1 MNQDPNAG
9 EEGVMRRLW
18 WLVVVVV
25 AIVGLLVLLRV
36 PPQQPAPLPPTV
48 SVSQASALRAR
59 GALLIDVRQPE
70 EWVQG
75 HVPGSA
81 LIPIDDLPSR
91 LRELPRDR
99 TIVVVCHSG
108 KRSRFGRDVLLK
120 AGFTQVASMSGGLAQ
135 WEAQGQPIVTGP

>member
-1 MNQDPNAG
+1 MNQDSNTA

-18 WLVVVVV
+18 WLVIVGV

-48 SVSQASALRAR
+48 SVSQASALRAQ
-59 GALLIDVRQPE
+59 GALLVDVRQPE
-70 EWVQG
+70 EWAQG

-91 LRELPRDR
+91 LRDLPRDR
-99 TIVVVCHSG
+99 KIVVVCHSG
-108 KRSRFGRDVLLK
+108 KRSRFGRDLLLN

>member
-1 MNQDPNAG
+1 MNQDSNGA

-18 WLVVVVV
+18 WLAIVMV

-48 SVSQASALRAR
+48 SVSQASALRAQ
-59 GALLIDVRQPE
+59 GALVIDVRQPE
-70 EWVQG
+70 EWAGG
-75 HVPGSA
+75 HLPGST

-91 LRELPRDR
+91 LRDLPRDR
-99 TIVVVCHSG
+99 KIVVVCHSG
-108 KRSRFGRDVLLK
+108 KRSRFGRDLLLK